1 MQHGNDGLFDM
12 KQLLGLKHTHSPL
25 QKCKKTPGH
34 SRELTI
40 PSLSPLWMPKP
51 PQQAVRRGRLSIIKL
66 PVVTADGQRMAQ
78 EQFHVSIH
86 AVVHGV
92 HHQMGQ

>member
-1 MQHGNDGLFDM
+1 M
-12 KQLLGLKHTHSPL
+12 KQLLWSKAYTFSFAKM
-25 QKCKKTPGH
+25 QKNSQAQPGADN
-34 SRELTI
+34 
-40 PSLSPLWMPKP
+40 PSLSPLWVPKP
-51 PQQAVRRGRLSIIKL
+51 PQQGVRRGRLSIIKL

>member
-12 KQLLGLKHTHSPL
+12 KQLLGPKHTHSPL
-25 QKCKKTPGH
+25 QKNPRAQPGADN
-34 SRELTI
+34 S
-40 PSLSPLWMPKP
+40 SLSPLWVPKP
-51 PQQAVRRGRLSIIKL
+51 PRQAVRRGRLSIIKL

>member
-12 KQLLGLKHTHSPL
+12 KQLLGPKHTHSPL
-25 QKCKKTPGH
+25 QKCKKNSQAQPGADN
-34 SRELTI
+34 
-40 PSLSPLWMPKP
+40 PSLSPLWGPKP
-51 PQQAVRRGRLSIIKL
+51 PQQGLMRGRLSIIKL

>member
-12 KQLLGLKHTHSPL
+12 KQLLGPKHTHSPL
-25 QKCKKTPGH
+25 QKNSQAQPGADN
-34 SRELTI
+34 
-40 PSLSPLWMPKP
+40 PSLSPLWGPNH
-51 PQQAVRRGRLSIIKL
+51 PQRGVRRGRLSIIKL

>member
-1 MQHGNDGLFDM
+1 MQHGNDGHFDM
-12 KQLLGLKHTHSPL
+12 KQLLCPKHTHSPL
-25 QKCKKTPGH
+25 QKNSQAQPGADN
-34 SRELTI
+34 
-40 PSLSPLWMPKP
+40 PSLSPLWWPKP
-51 PQQAVRRGRLSIIKL
+51 PRQAVRRGRLSIIKL
-66 PVVTADGQRMAQ
+66 SVVTADGQRMAQ

>member
-12 KQLLGLKHTHSPL
+12 KQLLGPKHTHSPL
-25 QKCKKTPGH
+25 QKTPRH

-40 PSLSPLWMPKP
+40 PRSARFGGRSP
-51 PQQAVRRGRLSIIKL
+51 AAGSNEGRLSIIKL

>member
-12 KQLLGLKHTHSPL
+12 KQLLGPKHTHSSL
-25 QKCKKTPGH
+25 QKNSRAQPGADN
-34 SRELTI
+34 
-40 PSLSPLWMPKP
+40 PSLSPLWGPNP
-51 PQQAVRRGRLSIIKL
+51 PQQGVRRVRLSIIKL

-86 AVVHGV
+86 TVVHGV